1 MNTPVIACEI
11 DSRGSFIWVNNM
23 FKETFFSKSDKEYT
37 TLFELVPGEIISP
50 KSFETFSSFSIKT
63 TVTSSIGRP
72 LSFTFHFTPNQE
84 NKNFIVIA
92 SDLSELE
99 REKKINRL
107 MLNLAKAEKL
117 SSDLNTFYKSLQI
130 ELNGVLDASNL
141 FIVLWDK
148 LHNQL
153 KLTYFND
160 EKDSFSTFPQ
170 GKTLSS
176 YVIEKGKPLLVTQND
191 IERMQNQGLVN
202 IVGTMPKAWMGIPLR
217 MNDEVLGL
225 IAIQSYKSET
235 AYTNED
241 LQILEFISG
250 QIAISIERK
259 QYEGT
264 LKLAR
269 KRAEEA
275 DNLKS
280 SFLAN
285 MSHEIRTPM
294 NSIVG
299 FSELITRKTIPAEKK
314 ELYAQYI
321 SNSGKSLL
329 ALIDDIIDI
338 SKIDAQ
344 QLKIVKSPTSINSL
358 VMELHEFFLNQA
370 ASLKKNDIKLIKHCA
385 VTNEDFCILCDSVRL
400 RQVLSNLLSNALKFT
415 EKGFVEFGYIIPNN
429 ATILFYVQ
437 DSGIGVEKAKLDLIF
452 ERFRQAD
459 NSSTRKY
466 GGTGLG
472 LAISK
477 KLVQLMGGRIWVESE
492 LQKGTTFY
500 FSLPLIIPSS
510 SEGIIEES
518 KQKPASHNFHGQTV
532 LIAEDDDSNFYFL
545 QEVLSPT
552 SVKIIRAIN
561 GKEAVE
567 MVRQC
572 PGISLVLMDIQMPV
586 MNGYEATQ
594 QIKAANPQIPI
605 IAQTAYA
612 MAEDRAKSLR
622 AGCDEYLS
630 KPIKPEQLL
639 DVLKKFI
646 AQNK

>member
-23 FKETFFSKSDKEYT
+23 FKETFFSKPDKEYT

-160 EKDSFSTFPQ
+160 EKDNFSTFPQ

-299 FSELITRKTIPAEKK
+299 FSELITRKTIPSEKK